1 MTGQKS
7 PKFDLQSLFWKS
19 IFKVKMKLN
28 DYEKDL
34 SYFLNQSWHFVL
46 SSNFETLYMLKT
58 GLIFVDSYASQPKS
72 NRKIASSK
80 ILLPF
85 TWKPH

>member
-1 MTGQKS
+1 MTDRKA

-19 IFKVKMKLN
+19 IFKDKMKLN
-28 DYEKDL
+28 HYEKDL
-34 SYFLNQSWHFVL
+34 SSFLNQSWQFVI
-46 SSNFETLYMLKT
+46 SSTFETLYMLKT

-72 NRKIASSK
+72 NRKIAPSK